1 MDETNLVAGFAKAI
15 LEKYT
20 DPLLKSISNF
30 CKDEWEK
37 FMIDFDLSFKNYL
50 ENSVKKYGK
59 IKTILYR
66 TEPKYIYDFF
76 VCPDLRKGDNHRI
89 NGSSV
94 NNILSLSHFVI
105 IQGTGGIGK
114 STFLK
119 HLFINEI
126 SNKDLI
132 PVFIELK
139 DLNSINEDYDIS
151 DFVFQRLYDLGST
164 LKKEYME
171 YALRSG
177 CFLFLLD
184 GYDEIFTD
192 KKDLLMLLFR
202 VINL

>member
-1 MDETNLVAGFAKAI
+1 MDGTNVVAGFSKAI
-15 LEKYT
+15 LEKYA
-20 DPLLKSISNF
+20 DPILKSISGF

-37 FMIDFDLSFKNYL
+37 FKVDFEFSFKNYL
-50 ENSVKKYGK
+50 ENSVNKYGK

-66 TEPKYIYDFF
+66 TEPKFIYDFF
-76 VCPDLRKGDNHRI
+76 VCPNLRKGDNDLI
-89 NGSSV
+89 DGSSV
-94 NNILSLSHFVI
+94 GNILSQSHFVI

-126 SNKDLI
+126 DKEDLI

-139 DLNSINEDYDIS
+139 DLNAINNDDYDIS

-192 KKDLLMLLFR
+192 KKDVFFR
-202 VINL
+202 KFR